1 VQPDVAARL
10 AELGRSLARHGPGLR
25 PGRPHGQW
33 LPQQLPPVHGLLAGP
48 GPEALPEPRCSGP
61 GPGVQGGW
69 EASQKLLDQTEA
81 VVRGRTAWPLVTW
94 PPRALRNRFDAMRS
108 SVCIGRR
115 SASSPRAHRGSR
127 SARSRRPSCS
137 SRFRHVSGMIKVD
150 KDNSVH
156 CCHGPADTPQSLAFA
171 PALDRLAQSRSVVA
185 HADL

>member
-1 VQPDVAARL
+1 
-10 AELGRSLARHGPGLR
+10 
-25 PGRPHGQW
+25 
-33 LPQQLPPVHGLLAGP
+33 
-48 GPEALPEPRCSGP
+48 
-61 GPGVQGGW
+61 
-69 EASQKLLDQTEA
+69 
-81 VVRGRTAWPLVTW
+81 
-94 PPRALRNRFDAMRS
+94 
-108 SVCIGRR
+108 VCIGRR

-185 HADL
+185 HADLDFLIIEAMVGVRGIAPAWKAYRA